1 MTKTIKVKKAVKFLI
16 PRNKNNTKIFETL
29 QSRSRSFVIAIN
41 KKISSMIKN
50 EIIVS
55 IGGQDYMTLSQPVFC
70 KDRKNP
76 EGIMKDNL
84 TEAQFI
90 KMFLKEETD
99 PFKGLQVSKHLRSL
113 YKQVVRKYRG
123 KAKRDQGDSKKRK
136 PLKDCAAYIAQR
148 ANTVVAS
155 DGFFS
160 WPDKSID
167 DTILFK
173 NIDGEHTSFN
183 FRTSSRKKGIEKN
196 ALKYLS
202 KMDPAERFGAT
213 IIFTPS
219 HLQSKLN
226 TVASVVASTDTD
238 LTFAYD
244 PVGWVG
250 FDLNLSKKFD
260 NWIYFSEPIFG
271 ENKVPKSLHQ
281 NIIKIEK
288 RLSLL
293 NSKIKIPRPT
303 KKPDGS
309 MTTSRD
315 RKIKSKTR
323 GKLRLKVQDL
333 HEQHEKA
340 ITEARLPNSDLSIVE
355 AYCDHVEKEKKGVAL
370 DSVKTGDSNGTFG
383 QDKIPDLI
391 ITECQKRGIPYIVIP
406 SYYTS
411 RRCIDCAY
419 IVAEY
424 RRDARGDLILN
435 NRDLPEFK
443 KGTKN
448 TARDKDTN
456 LFTCPNCHVV
466 HDADFVA
473 ATNHSVYAKHLYE
486 NDSLEGSTKTDLN
499 KKWATIKCRDFHYGQ
514 GSFEGSKI
522 KVCPPLELTF
532 TQK

>member
-1 MTKTIKVKKAVKFLI
+1 VA
-16 PRNKNNTKIFETL
+16 
-29 QSRSRSFVIAIN
+29 
-41 KKISSMIKN
+41 
-50 EIIVS
+50 
-55 IGGQDYMTLSQPVFC
+55 
-70 KDRKNP
+70 
-76 EGIMKDNL
+76 
-84 TEAQFI
+84 
-90 KMFLKEETD
+90 
-99 PFKGLQVSKHLRSL
+99 
-113 YKQVVRKYRG
+113 RKYRG
-123 KAKRDQGDSKKRK
+123 KAKRDQGNGKKKK

-160 WPDKSID
+160 WPNKSID

-183 FRTSSRKKGIEKN
+183 FRTSSKKKGIEKN
-196 ALKYLS
+196 ALKYLL
-202 KMDPAERFGAT
+202 KMDPAEHFGAT
-213 IIFTPS
+213 VIFTPS
-219 HLQSKLN
+219 HLRNKLN
-226 TVASVVASTDTD
+226 TVATVVASADTD
-238 LTFAYD
+238 VTFAYE
-244 PVGWVG
+244 PVDWVG
-250 FDLNLSKKFD
+250 FDLNLSQKFD

-271 ENKVPKSLHQ
+271 ENKIAKSQHK
-281 NIIKIEK
+281 NIIEIEK
-288 RLSLL
+288 RLSYL
-293 NSKIKIPRPT
+293 NSLIKIPKPT
-303 KKPDGS
+303 KKPDGT

-340 ITEARLPNSDLSIVE
+340 ITEARLPNSDSSIVK
-355 AYCDHVEKEKKGVAL
+355 AYCDYVEKEKKGVAL

-391 ITECQKRGIPYIVIP
+391 ISECQKRGIPYVVVP

-424 RRDARGDLILN
+424 KRDARGDLIPN
-435 NRDLPEFK
+435 KIGLPEFK

-466 HDADFVA
+466 HDADLVA

-486 NDSLEGSTKTDLN
+486 SDNIEGATKTDLN

-514 GSFEGSKI
+514 GPFEGQKI
-522 KVCPPLELTF
+522 KVPPPLELTF
-532 TQK
+532 VQK